1 MTPFRELTVSD
12 SISESSVCTSS
23 LSSSCVIIPSVTSC
37 DTSRTS
43 VSKPP
48 AFSVSE
54 KHDSHVD
61 LWVAECESSEEWL
74 VSNRPRLMSAGSAS
88 LRSALRAPQPFNEWI
103 ADGYEPT
110 IKGDRPALGVYEG
123 ESDDWLA
130 APAAAD
136 ADPNCKD
143 EQEGMEDTPVSVS
156 DNKEW
161 IESTRD
167 TQQDVQTWL
176 PVITSKMEALANEY
190 PDEKLDVS
198 FEKTES
204 NDWLVQVTLPDQCAD
219 NLGCCNKCSDW
230 LAEAPPAA
238 LPQKSAD
245 AELASKNN
253 WLSGEEKKDVSVKM
267 RGAATPACLVDREW
281 LLVINMMNKI
291 SSSAMS
297 DWVSVRSETPVTAPN
312 PFNKQTTAQLSDWL
326 R

>member
-1 MTPFRELTVSD
+1 
-12 SISESSVCTSS
+12 
-23 LSSSCVIIPSVTSC
+23 
-37 DTSRTS
+37 
-43 VSKPP
+43 
-48 AFSVSE
+48 
-54 KHDSHVD
+54 
-61 LWVAECESSEEWL
+61 
-74 VSNRPRLMSAGSAS
+74 MSAGSAS

-103 ADGYEPT
+103 ADGSEPT
-110 IKGDRPALGVYEG
+110 IKGDRPAMGVYEG
-123 ESDDWLA
+123 ESENWLA
-130 APAAAD
+130 APAAAN
-136 ADPNCKD
+136 AAPSCYD
-143 EQEGMEDTPVSVS
+143 EHEGMDDTTVSVS
-156 DNKEW
+156 DKEW
-161 IESTRD
+161 IESAHD
-167 TQQDVQTWL
+167 TQQDVQAWL

-204 NDWLVQVTLPDQCAD
+204 NDWLVRVTLPDQCAD

-245 AELASKNN
+245 AELASKND

-291 SSSAMS
+291 SSSALS
-297 DWVSVRSETPVTAPN
+297 DWLSVKSEAPVSAPN
-312 PFNKQTTAQLSDWL
+312 PFNKQTTAQLCDWL

>member
-1 MTPFRELTVSD
+1 MTPFRERIVSD
-12 SISESSVCTSS
+12 CISESSVCTSS
-23 LSSSCVIIPSVTSC
+23 LSSSCVIIPSITSG

-48 AFSVSE
+48 VLTACE

-88 LRSALRAPQPFNEWI
+88 FRSALRAPQPFNEWI
-103 ADGYEPT
+103 AD
-110 IKGDRPALGVYEG
+110 VYEG

-130 APAAAD
+130 APAAANAVPSCYD
-136 ADPNCKD
+136 A
-143 EQEGMEDTPVSVS
+143 QEGMDDTTVSVS

-161 IESTRD
+161 IESARD
-167 TQQDVQTWL
+167 TQQDVQAWL

-204 NDWLVQVTLPDQCAD
+204 NDWLVRVTLPDQCVD
-219 NLGCCNKCSDW
+219 NFGCCNKCSDW

-245 AELASKNN
+245 AELASKND

-291 SSSAMS
+291 SSSALS
-297 DWVSVRSETPVTAPN
+297 DWLSVKSEAPVSAPN